1 VKQHITTK
9 EELYNNYQFKITK
22 RALKE
27 QFPFIK
33 DVILLDEEGLEKYQF
48 TLFLTLVIDP
58 YLLEE
63 YTGLPI
69 WGAVYR
75 SLKRGDDFKTSLP
88 VLFHDWDDPKVLE
101 LRDEIVK
108 TMNAIA
114 NSSVLPDEFKID
126 KNAVSIDEVIVPVT
140 LYRGHG
146 EEKP

>member
-22 RALKE
+22 RALK
-27 QFPFIK
+27 QQYPFIK
-33 DVILLDEEGLEKYQF
+33 DVILSNEESLEKYQF

-75 SLKRGDDFKTSLP
+75 SLKRGNEFKTSLP
-88 VLFHDWDDPKVLE
+88 VLFSDWDNPKVLE
-101 LRDEIVK
+101 LKDEIVK

-114 NSSVLPDEFKID
+114 QSTVLPDAFKID
-126 KNAVSIDEVIVPVT
+126 KRSVSIDEVIVPVS